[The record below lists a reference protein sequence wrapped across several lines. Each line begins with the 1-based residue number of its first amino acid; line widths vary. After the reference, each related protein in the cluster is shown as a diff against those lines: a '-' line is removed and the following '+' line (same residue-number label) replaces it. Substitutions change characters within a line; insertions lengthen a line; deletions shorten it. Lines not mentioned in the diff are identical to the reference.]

1 VNRWTTG
8 QAKQV
13 MYKYNLSFKKTE
25 KEKKKVMYNLY
36 LSFQFFSICTDGQQD
51 KQVKELGE
59 LGQVSVLL
67 R

>member
-1 VNRWTTG
+1 VNGWTTG

-13 MYKYNLSFKKTE
+13 MYKYNLSFKKK
-25 KEKKKVMYNLY
+25 KEKRKKVMYNLY

-51 KQVKELGE
+51 ELGE
-59 LGQVSVLL
+59 LGQVSALL

>member
-1 VNRWTTG
+1 VNGWTTG

-13 MYKYNLSFKKTE
+13 MYKYNLSFKKKE
-25 KEKKKVMYNLY
+25 KEKKVMYNLD
-36 LSFQFFSICTDGQQD
+36 LSFQFFSICTEGQQD

-59 LGQVSVLL
+59 LGQVSALL